1 MPTPAGDEQAL
12 LAFGIPNR
20 RQETTVRHDYD
31 CPPYDG
37 ATPAPA
43 GASILELA
51 ARASAVANRFQSAM
65 DAREPYPACVR
76 LAGTLARAT
85 QALSTAIA
93 DSVACGD
100 NSLS

>member
-1 MPTPAGDEQAL
+1 
-12 LAFGIPNR
+12 
-20 RQETTVRHDYD
+20 VRHNYD

-37 ATPAPA
+37 AIPVPAD
-43 GASILELA
+43 ASILELA
-51 ARASAVANRFQSAM
+51 ARASAAADRFQSAM
-65 DAREPYPACVR
+65 DARKPYPACIR

>member
-1 MPTPAGDEQAL
+1 MK
-12 LAFGIPNR
+12 
-20 RQETTVRHDYD
+20 HDYD

-37 ATPAPA
+37 ATPVPA

-51 ARASAVANRFQSAM
+51 ARASAAADRFTSAM
-65 DAREPYPACVR
+65 DAREPYPTCIR
-76 LAGTLARAT
+76 LAGSLARAT